1 MSLTDLVNDQP
12 ITLMPK
18 SGEAW
23 SPKNFDGN
31 AYGKIPMYLALT
43 RSLNLAMVDLGQTVG
58 LQAVQAQFTE
68 LTGRRPKN
76 PYPSFLLGAEA
87 MSPMQTLELY
97 GNFASGGFHTQPKAV
112 IAVLNEDNIALSHHT
127 FAMKQSITPAT
138 ADALNRALELVM
150 RRGTGRSSAFSQL
163 GVAGKTGTT
172 NDNRDS
178 WFAGFDNSKLS
189 VVWVGRDDNQS
200 TGLTG
205 STGALRVWNA
215 MTRRQGIDPITNVP
229 SEDLLEIEYTS
240 GKRANA
246 RCADVVR
253 LPVRDAE
260 SVPVKSGCSIK
271 RGLRQRLRSLFTN

>member
-1 MSLTDLVNDQP
+1 
-12 ITLMPK
+12 
-18 SGEAW
+18 
-23 SPKNFDGN
+23 
-31 AYGKIPMYLALT
+31 
-43 RSLNLAMVDLGQTVG
+43 
-58 LQAVQAQFTE
+58 
-68 LTGRRPKN
+68 
-76 PYPSFLLGAEA
+76 
-87 MSPMQTLELY
+87 MQTLELY

-229 SEDLLEIEYTS
+229 SEDLL
-240 GKRANA
+240 
-246 RCADVVR
+246 
-253 LPVRDAE
+253 
-260 SVPVKSGCSIK
+260 
-271 RGLRQRLRSLFTN
+271 SLIHI

>member
-1 MSLTDLVNDQP
+1 
-12 ITLMPK
+12 
-18 SGEAW
+18 
-23 SPKNFDGN
+23 
-31 AYGKIPMYLALT
+31 
-43 RSLNLAMVDLGQTVG
+43 
-58 LQAVQAQFTE
+58 
-68 LTGRRPKN
+68 
-76 PYPSFLLGAEA
+76 
-87 MSPMQTLELY
+87 
-97 GNFASGGFHTQPKAV
+97 
-112 IAVLNEDNIALSHHT
+112 
-127 FAMKQSITPAT
+127 MKQSITPAT
-138 ADALNRALELVM
+138 ADAMNRALELVM
-150 RRGTGRSSAFSQL
+150 RRGTGRFIGLSQL

-178 WFAGFDNSKLS
+178 WFAGLDNSKLS

-205 STGALRVWNA
+205 STGALRLNA